1 MLDSRDEVIAAKALM
16 LDSRDEVIA
25 AKALMLINERQMLAV
40 RRDRIE
46 KRLCEIDLL
55 MWNEINRKVKYA
67 G

>member
-1 MLDSRDEVIAAKALM
+1 MLDSRDEVIAAKAL
-16 LDSRDEVIA
+16 
-25 AKALMLINERQMLAV
+25 KLINERQMLVV

-46 KRLCEIDLL
+46 KRLRKLDLL